1 MALHDWQDDWYGSA
15 VFRKGIGVF
24 AGAFIKKDFACDKK
38 DAGSHEPASF
48 FACRYSIINTPVQTE
63 DNLRAR

>member
-1 MALHDWQDDWYGSA
+1 MIGMEALFSERELA
-15 VFRKGIGVF
+15 SLL
-24 AGAFIKKDFACDKK
+24 ALLSKKDFACDKK

-48 FACRYSIINTPVQTE
+48 FACRYSIINNPVQTE